1 MHIYLIKTRFGM
13 TFQNDIF
20 ATRDSNTKIGTN
32 QGYSIWFPKDEYMI
46 ENYNDTSESVD
57 SLFKLPTRT
66 FFLDDGTIT
75 AVNQAIVGATGI
87 YSEYFGGELIEYAV
101 GTDPYQAEITLVL
114 PQQHNSAGNRRVV
127 GVVSSFGVVL
137 ATSIAIMIG

>member
-1 MHIYLIKTRFGM
+1 
-13 TFQNDIF
+13 
-20 ATRDSNTKIGTN
+20 
-32 QGYSIWFPKDEYMI
+32 MI

-87 YSEYFGGELIEYAV
+87 YSKYFGGELIEYAV
-101 GTDPYQAEITLVL
+101 GTDKQRLHWYYL
-114 PQQHNSAGNRRVV
+114 NN
-127 GVVSSFGVVL
+127 
-137 ATSIAIMIG
+137 IMV